1 MMIIKLVIDF
11 YLTHTVYQLKIVRL
25 IVVVYFNNIVIEIG
39 VNKDDIEKIKL
50 KYLNMK
56 DRENLFIYAILK

>member
-1 MMIIKLVIDF
+1 MIEKLVIDI
-11 YLTHTVYQLKIVRL
+11 YLINMVYQLKTVRL
-25 IVVVYFNNIVIEIG
+25 TVIVYFNNIVIEIG

-56 DRENLFIYAILK
+56 DRENLFIYAILN

>member
-1 MMIIKLVIDF
+1 MMIRNLVIDF
-11 YLTHTVYQLKIVRL
+11 YLINMAYLQEIVRL
-25 IVVVYFNNIVIEIG
+25 TIIVYINNLVIELG
-39 VNKDDIEKIKL
+39 VNKDDIERIKL

>member
-1 MMIIKLVIDF
+1 MMIRKLVIDF
-11 YLTHTVYQLKIVRL
+11 YLTNTVYQLKIVRL

>member
-1 MMIIKLVIDF
+1 MMIEKLVIDI
-11 YLTHTVYQLKIVRL
+11 YLINMVYQLKTVRL
-25 IVVVYFNNIVIEIG
+25 TVIVYFNNIVIEIG

-56 DRENLFIYAILK
+56 DRENLFIYAILN